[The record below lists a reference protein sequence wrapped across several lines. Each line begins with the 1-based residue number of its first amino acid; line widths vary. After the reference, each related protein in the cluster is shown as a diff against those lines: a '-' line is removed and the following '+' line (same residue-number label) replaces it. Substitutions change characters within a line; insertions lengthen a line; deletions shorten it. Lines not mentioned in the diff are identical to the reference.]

1 MSDPFPKVPS
11 TPASPRA
18 WLNALR
24 LRTLPLAA
32 AAILLPAGLLAL
44 QGKVQFEIVGLA
56 LLTAFLL
63 QILSNLA
70 NDYGDALSGADRNRI
85 GPARMVASGQISPQS
100 MRWAILVA
108 AAAALASGLTLLRH
122 LQGAPK
128 TYALWLGLGLLAV
141 AAAVRYTVGRRPYGY
156 RGLGEVAVILFFGPV
171 AYAGIWALHG
181 VTLTTADWGPALGTG
196 LLAASVLNL
205 NNLRDR
211 EEDAQNNKITLA
223 VRLGDQGG
231 RLWHSAL
238 LGVGLMGL
246 LLYAFPRSVPLTWGW
261 ALMTLAYSSLLRRI
275 WQVREPAAY
284 DAFLKPTALY
294 LLVMAL
300 MPWILYWRTP

>member
-1 MSDPFPKVPS
+1 
-11 TPASPRA
+11 
-18 WLNALR
+18 
-24 LRTLPLAA
+24 
-32 AAILLPAGLLAL
+32 
-44 QGKVQFEIVGLA
+44 
-56 LLTAFLL
+56 
-63 QILSNLA
+63 
-70 NDYGDALSGADRNRI
+70 
-85 GPARMVASGQISPQS
+85 
-100 MRWAILVA
+100 
-108 AAAALASGLTLLRH
+108 
-122 LQGAPK
+122 
-128 TYALWLGLGLLAV
+128 LWLGLGLLAV

-223 VRLGDQGG
+223 VRLGDRGG

-300 MPWILYWRTP
+300 MPWILYWRTPYAPWRTP